1 MRLALLP
8 LRLRSL
14 PAPFPLPSRFFF
26 DYFCKKIL
34 HISKKSSTFA
44 AKSCKD
50 MQNSTEIY
58 SLESTLSS
66 FFDCVTKHQP
76 STAVTPFL
84 QTMTCIFN
92 GQTSESVVT
101 FALDDDSTAKVIAQL
116 KEHLQLSIP
125 EVLKLLN
132 MPLTYLLDELICNIQ
147 QHAQTD
153 KGYVY
158 LMYNEAAKTIEIVIA
173 DFGITIYG
181 SYVAAQKH
189 LDKLGDSDAEALNLA
204 QNGYSVKNL
213 PNTENRGYGISS
225 NMKMVVDGLH
235 GEFAVLSGN
244 ALMLQAAN
252 NRKILAL
259 PSEIDFKGTM
269 IMVRIPA
276 QVPDGFNLYDYMS

>member
-1 MRLALLP
+1 MQEIP
-8 LRLRSL
+8 N
-14 PAPFPLPSRFFF
+14 
-26 DYFCKKIL
+26 IL
-34 HISKKSSTFA
+34 
-44 AKSCKD
+44 
-50 MQNSTEIY
+50 
-58 SLESTLSS
+58 SLESTLSR
-66 FFDCVTKHQP
+66 FFDYITKHEP
-76 STAVTPFL
+76 SSVSTPFL
-84 QTMTCIFN
+84 RAITSIFQ
-92 GQTSESVVT
+92 GQTSEAVVT
-101 FALDDDSTAKVIAQL
+101 FALDDESTTAVIAEL
-116 KEHLQLSIP
+116 KENLRFDIP
-125 EVLKLLN
+125 DVLRSLN

-153 KGYVY
+153 KGYAF
-158 LMYNEAAKTIEIVIA
+158 LMYNKAAKAIEIVLA

-189 LDKLGDSDAEALNLA
+189 LDKLGDSDADALNLA

-213 PNTENRGYGISS
+213 PDTENRGYGISS

-259 PSEIDFKGTM
+259 PPEIDFKGTM